1 VSNHSGRTSWWVER
15 AIQTGLV
22 LGLGAATVQSA
33 GAQQPTALPDSVQRS
48 MEQASVMM
56 VPMFARMAEITLET
70 TLKTLAKPEN
80 TDRLA
85 AFMRQYYLA
94 LIKQGFAK
102 PEALQIVV
110 AAGLPTAPGAK

>member
-1 VSNHSGRTSWWVER
+1 VSKRSGRTSWWLGRSV
-15 AIQTGLV
+15 QTVLV
-22 LGLGAATVQSA
+22 LGLGAAAARSA
-33 GAQQPTALPDSVQRS
+33 GAQQPTASPDSVQRA

-80 TDRLA
+80 VDRLA
-85 AFMRQYYLA
+85 AFMHQYYVA
-94 LIKQGFAK
+94 LTKQGFTK
-102 PEALQIVV
+102 SEALQIVI